1 MGESV
6 NRSKN
11 MTIKYLNFYL
21 CQESSASVRQYPCGI
36 TGASTPVRTSGTSLL
51 IFIFAVWDRIGRV
64 SQKSIMLISS
74 YVSKSMI
81 FVLNM
86 CSKISKWLCQKIKN
100 APKSMSES
108 FSLYNVVWYTPFFRN
123 TQMKRHIPD
132 TIKILKSFL

>member
-81 FVLNM
+81 LFLICV
-86 CSKISKWLCQKIKN
+86 
-100 APKSMSES
+100 
-108 FSLYNVVWYTPFFRN
+108 
-123 TQMKRHIPD
+123 
-132 TIKILKSFL
+132 LKSPNGFVKKSRMPLNP